1 MQRETKSGK
10 QSSEEQTANLEGQVH
25 PFYIFRHTP
34 FARKFDTFLGTFFI
48 DSSLQTVWYKLQ
60 SVLSNSCRIE
70 CLFETVLN
78 HC

>member
-25 PFYIFRHTP
+25 PFLHTP
-34 FARKFDTFLGTFFI
+34 FALKFDTFLGTFFI
-48 DSSLQTVWYKLQ
+48 DSSLHTVWYKLQ
-60 SVLSNSCRIE
+60 YVLSKSCRIE